1 MLNFRFCPNFLT
13 IPKLILSRHNLFKK
27 GTKNDEERSTEGEEF
42 CQTCGNKLHVRKT
55 ITQNNNELQ
64 ALM

>member
-1 MLNFRFCPNFLT
+1 M
-13 IPKLILSRHNLFKK
+13 FKK

-42 CQTCGNKLHVRKT
+42 CQTYGNKLHVRKT